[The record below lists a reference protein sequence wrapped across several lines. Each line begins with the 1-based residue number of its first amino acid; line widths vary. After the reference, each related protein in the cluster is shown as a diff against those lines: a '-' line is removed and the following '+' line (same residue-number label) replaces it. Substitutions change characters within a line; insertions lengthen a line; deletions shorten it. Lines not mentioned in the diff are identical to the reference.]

1 MNTTLNYTG
10 LSLTIT
16 RNIDPDIVVQALR
29 SLEYTKPGPKS
40 RWTLADLQ
48 DMREMLEGNSY
59 GEVAEHYGLK
69 RGDNVYQILKRA
81 GMLPESKRRG
91 RRLTVRIDFNAY
103 RQKKCQTCDKNAGR
117 RKAKLTL
124 GQRFCLATDA
134 EISECVRKG

>member
-16 RNIDPDIVVQALR
+16 RNIDPETVVQALK
-29 SLEYTKPGPKS
+29 SLEYNKPGPKS

-48 DMREMLEGNSY
+48 DMRAMLEGNSY
-59 GEVAEHYGLK
+59 SEVAEHYGLK

-91 RRLTVRIDFNAY
+91 RRTNAN
-103 RQKKCQTCDKNAGR
+103 R
-117 RKAKLTL
+117 L
-124 GQRFCLATDA
+124 
-134 EISECVRKG
+134 

>member
-10 LSLTIT
+10 LNISIT
-16 RNIDPDIVVQALR
+16 RGIDPETVVQALR
-29 SLEYTKPGPKS
+29 SLEYNKPGPKS

-81 GMLPESKRRG
+81 GMLPEGKRRG
-91 RRLTVRIDFNAY
+91 RRPTNAN
-103 RQKKCQTCDKNAGR
+103 R
-117 RKAKLTL
+117 L
-124 GQRFCLATDA
+124 
-134 EISECVRKG
+134 